1 MAGECRRGLL
11 RRCIVLLLAFPVAAC
26 FVPTRW
32 EIAPRPEPVDAAL
45 LLAED
50 PVDLVADLRPEEIS
64 QLPLR
69 RRLRTCC
76 LFGSELRAKLLGLP
90 IPFYRIPNV
99 LDPDALGPHSYDAGA
114 VRVGFADQHPIAVDS
129 ERNGLV
135 YTCRGGFIDV
145 AHVRDNVD
153 WALFLA
159 AQFGRNLGEP
169 FEIDLGNE
177 AGRRRVEVKPLAKEV
192 IDRVGRRRISV
203 WLAEWLAFQLSVW
216 HELATWYGF
225 ESVSGFPER
234 DSAFSP
240 EDLYSNALGGRL
252 LAGIVHRRQADTAS
266 LYEKAVNAWLLQVL
280 AHLKPVPKDVAKQAV
295 AALDGH
301 WWDSRMRLPSP
312 ALVLRRNF
320 AVASPLVP
328 WRVPEDVAPPALAA
342 LCAGETAQPL
352 WVHGERLRVPL
363 ARYVTL
369 RIELDAERAANE
381 HLLEYGG
388 VVTQEDFPAL
398 AESVR
403 QQALREFGPRA
414 DRPD

>member
-11 RRCIVLLLAFPVAAC
+11 RRGIGLLVALPVAAC

-32 EIAPRPEPVDAAL
+32 EVAPQPQPVDAAL

-50 PVDLVADLRPEEIS
+50 PGDLVADLRPEEIS
-64 QLPLR
+64 ELPLR

-76 LFGSELRAKLLGLP
+76 LFGSELRAELLGLP

-99 LDPDALGPHSYDAGA
+99 LDPDELGPHSYDAGA
-114 VRVGFADQHPIAVDS
+114 VRVDFADRQPIAVDS

-135 YTCRGGFIDV
+135 YTCQGGFIDI

-159 AQFGRNLGEP
+159 AQFGRKLGGA

-177 AGRRRVEVKPLAKEV
+177 AGRRRVEVRPLAKEV

-225 ESVSGFPER
+225 ESVAGFPER

-252 LAGIVHRRQADTAS
+252 LAGIVHRRQADTAR
-266 LYEKAVNAWLLQVL
+266 LYDKAVDAWLLQVL
-280 AHLKPVPKDVAKQAV
+280 AYLKPVPKDVAREAV
-295 AALDGH
+295 AAIDGR
-301 WWDSRMRLPSP
+301 WWDSRARLPSP
-312 ALVLRRNF
+312 ALVLRRSF
-320 AVASPLVP
+320 DVASPLLP

-342 LCAGETAQPL
+342 FCAGETARPL
-352 WVHGERLRVPL
+352 WIYGERLGVPL

-381 HLLEYGG
+381 HLRGYGG
-388 VVTQEDFPAL
+388 VVTQDDFPAL
-398 AESVR
+398 TESVR
-403 QQALREFGPRA
+403 RQALREFGPRA